1 MGDVQSYLYYV
12 GEIFLCGN
20 CPRGNCLGGNYPG
33 GNCMVGNW
41 FGGNYLFPILWL
53 ETVCGI
59 LLMLDLEFTKM
70 AFLTFEHHLYL
81 NRPFFNILITLHDE
95 AWVFFLKDS
104 TSYF

>member
-1 MGDVQSYLYYV
+1 MSRVISIMWGKFSYV
-12 GEIFLCGN
+12 GIVHGVIVW
-20 CPRGNCLGGNYPG
+20 GAIIQGAIVWWAIGLGGII
-33 GNCMVGNW
+33 
-41 FGGNYLFPILWL
+41 LFPILWL

-95 AWVFFLKDS
+95 AWVYFLKDS